1 MSDNKNDFKNIAV
14 LLSRVIY
21 FISNMF
27 LIYCLFSVEDGS
39 LLFPTDDFGVAD
51 ALFTSFLSILV
62 SFFSIRFALNN
73 NNNNNTNDI
82 IVVVTSIVLGAIFCL
97 PV

>member
-1 MSDNKNDFKNIAV
+1 MNDDQTKFKKIAV

-21 FISNMF
+21 FISNIF
-27 LIYCLFSVEDGS
+27 LLNVLFSVDDGS
-39 LLFPTDDFGVAD
+39 LLFPVEDFGVGD
-51 ALFTSFLSILV
+51 ALFLSFICVLV

-73 NNNNNTNDI
+73 NNNNTNE
-82 IVVVTSIVLGAIFCL
+82 VIVLISSIALGALFCF